1 MRVRAPPQAASL
13 SESYATNAES
23 AIANPLGHPQ
33 TCRVICYRRQS
44 FRRRGKRDVSKPN
57 AAFQVQGAERKA
69 SLDSKQS
76 ANPAGV
82 AGRREVAGIA
92 RLATVLTQRPR
103 HRWGL
108 PRKKEPP
115 NFHQGPGRAV
125 SYQAL
130 TRRNPKALTAQQDTH
145 SEALNRRPTRNRNRP
160 GS

>member
-115 NFHQGPGRAV
+115 NFHKGPGRAV

-145 SEALNRRPTRNRNRP
+145 SEALNRHPTRNRNRP